1 MIKKEI
7 EPKLSRKIK
16 LIRIKMEINDIENG
30 QTIEKRTKILVL

>member
-7 EPKLSRKIK
+7 ESKLSRKIK

-30 QTIEKRTKILVL
+30 QTIEKRTKKLVL